1 MKKVFILIAI
11 ATLVMTS
18 CDNKTQKTGS
28 ANDSLA
34 VESIE
39 DTLAVEEADT
49 AKTVTITA
57 ENFDIKDYLPAM
69 RVQAADVYDCKP
81 GDIFFDS
88 YALVDV
94 DHDGLPEVIVK
105 SGEQSYKVLFS
116 LADGEPLLLAHSW
129 GATDLYFFEHG
140 VAAQGGCGIGCM
152 MSDCTLMKDSRP
164 VTTFKSFEESD
175 MEGEVVATTNTQEGK
190 EITSEEF
197 DKLYKQLGEQ
207 VDIEFEMKEID
218 LEEPAERSKLHDYAE

>member
-11 ATLVMTS
+11 AALVMVS

-34 VESIE
+34 VDNIE
-39 DTLAVEEADT
+39 DTLATETADT
-49 AKTVTITA
+49 AKTVAITA
-57 ENFDIKDYLPAM
+57 ENFDINDCLPAM

-81 GDIFFDS
+81 EDVFFDS

-94 DHDGLPEVIVK
+94 DHDGLPEVVVK
-105 SGEQSYKVLFS
+105 SDEQYCKVLFS
-116 LADGEPLLLAHSW
+116 LADGKPALLARSW

-140 VAAQGGCGIGCM
+140 AAAQGGCGTGCM

-164 VTTFKSFEESD
+164 VTTFRSIEESN
-175 MEGEVVATTNTQEGK
+175 MEGEVVETTCTQDGK
-190 EITSEEF
+190 KITLVEF

-207 VDIEFEMKEID
+207 VDIELEMKEID
-218 LEEPAERSKLHDYAE
+218 LEKSAERSKLYDYAE